1 MNPVSIAFVG
11 VLLMP
16 LFVASWRLS
25 LYGLALQ
32 GLLLAWTAYELHPAV
47 DTVGAWVTMFDL
59 VVVRAIG
66 APAALFTVLR
76 SHGIST
82 RGGVIPPNLMSWTL
96 AIALVVVAFRFADM
110 LVPIEGNERAFVA
123 GATAGL
129 LLGLLVL
136 ATQTGPFSQ
145 MVGALRIENGI
156 AFFELAAT
164 DNPLAMQIAQTLILI
179 ATVLLF
185 RWYLRTL
192 PRASTA
198 KVSVV
203 EGTHL

>member
-96 AIALVVVAFRFADM
+96 AIASVLVAFRFADM
-110 LVPIEGNERAFVA
+110 LVPVQGTEHSLVA
-123 GATAGL
+123 GATTAL
-129 LLGLLVL
+129 LLGFLIL

-156 AFFELAAT
+156 AMFELGGHH
-164 DNPLAMQIAQTLILI
+164 DPAMQVAQTVIFV
-179 ATVLLF
+179 ATIVLF
-185 RWYLRTL
+185 RWYLNTL
-192 PRASTA
+192 PRSTAA
-198 KVSVV
+198 KVSAV
-203 EGTHL
+203 EGNRS